1 MPTNKQERERAR
13 RNLQQQLEHRRAA
26 EARRRKTAIGVTVVA
41 TVAVIGVVLALV
53 IGLTGGS
60 DDGTPSA
67 AGSGSA
73 TATSTTATGA
83 TTGPCGYT
91 PAAANNP
98 NLKDVGLPPDP
109 DPTPTSNRELT
120 FDSNLG
126 TIVVTMDGA
135 AAPCNV
141 QSIAYLAQKG
151 FYDNTGCPRSVDSGI
166 FVVQCG
172 DPSGTTAG
180 GPTYTTKDENLTAA
194 KYTAGAVAMAN
205 SGPNTNGSQ
214 FFFITAD
221 SQLGQNYTVIGQ
233 VTTGLDILDKV
244 VKAGNDGSNQA
255 GGGKP
260 KQALDFT
267 KVTVSPE
274 LDLAGSGGASSAPA
288 TVGSATGTPGASGS
302 PAN

>member
-13 RNLQQQLEHRRAA
+13 RNLQQQLERRREA
-26 EARRRKTAIGVTVVA
+26 EARRRKATIGVTVVA
-41 TVAVIGVVLALV
+41 TIVVIGVVVGLV
-53 IGLTGGS
+53 IGLGGS
-60 DDGTPSA
+60 DKKPSA
-67 AGSGSA
+67 SGASPSP
-73 TATSTTATGA
+73 ATSTSAAAAGA

-91 PAAANNP
+91 PAAAGNT
-98 NLKDVGLPPDP
+98 NLTDVGLPPDP
-109 DPTPTSNRELT
+109 SPTPTINRTLT
-120 FDSNLG
+120 FTSNLG
-126 TIVVTMDGA
+126 KIVVTMDGA

-141 QSIAYLAQKG
+141 QSIAFLAQKG
-151 FYDNTGCPRSVDSGI
+151 FYNKTGCPRAVDSGI

-205 SGPNTNGSQ
+205 SGANTNGSQ

-221 SQLGQNYTVIGQ
+221 SQLGQSYTVIGH

-267 KVTVSPE
+267 TVTVTPQ
-274 LDLAGSGGASSAPA
+274 LDLTAASAPA
-288 TVGSATGTPGASGS
+288 DTAS
-302 PAN
+302 PAAS

>member
-13 RNLQQQLEHRRAA
+13 RNLQQQLERRREA
-26 EARRRKTAIGVTVVA
+26 EARRRKTMIGVTVVG
-41 TVAVIGVVLALV
+41 TLVVIGVVLGLV
-53 IGLTGGS
+53 IGLGGNDSGTKPVANGS
-60 DDGTPSA
+60 DSSA
-67 AGSGSA
+67 PTSA
-73 TATSTTATGA
+73 TTAPANA

-91 PAAANNP
+91 PAAAGNT
-98 NLKDVGLPPDP
+98 NLTDVGLPPDP
-109 DPTPTSNRELT
+109 DPTPTIARTLT
-120 FDSNLG
+120 FTSNLG
-126 TIVVTMDGA
+126 PIVVKMDGA
-135 AAPCNV
+135 GAPCNV

-151 FYDNTGCPRSVDSGI
+151 FYDGTNCPRTVDSGI

-180 GPTYTTKDENLTAA
+180 GPTYTTKDENLSAA

-233 VTTGLDILDKV
+233 VTTGLDLLDKV

-260 KQALDFT
+260 KQELKFT

-274 LDLAGSGGASSAPA
+274 LDLAAASSAPA
-288 TVGSATGTPGASGS
+288 SGAPSSATG
-302 PAN
+302 